1 MNVVKFDN
9 CAFVFPDDMTPFLK
23 RYGVDVLYLDAEEG
37 QITGIGPNDKD
48 WRVIPS
54 DAETGAVVRLRGV
67 ED

>member
-9 CAFVFPDDMTPFLK
+9 CAFVFPDDMAPFLK